1 MTTASAPGGSAFI
14 PGASTGV
21 STGTGVGVGVGAGAG
36 TGTGAGTAVPVPAA
50 TSAAAAPVASSG
62 ADADAATAARRT
74 GTRARRRPGLAW
86 LGLTPFAAYVLLFLA
101 VPAVIAVGS
110 GFSTGDGRFTLANLA
125 ALRDPSVLRAFAG
138 SFGLSAVSAVIG
150 AVVGALVCWALA
162 ALRPDGLVRS
172 MIDSAASV
180 LAQFGGVMLAFAFIA
195 TIGAQGLVT
204 TWLVSAFGLDL
215 NANGTLLYTVPGLV
229 IPYVYFQVPLMVLT
243 FMPALEGV
251 KPQWGEAAATLGAS
265 RATSWRRIALPV
277 LAPAFWGSLLLLFAN
292 AFSSF
297 ATAAALI
304 SQGGIVP
311 LTIRA
316 QLTSETII
324 GLQNVAGVLALG
336 MVVVMAVVM
345 GAYSLLQR
353 RAARWQR

>member
-1 MTTASAPGGSAFI
+1 MTTASAGAPAASA
-14 PGASTGV
+14 P
-21 STGTGVGVGVGAGAG
+21 
-36 TGTGAGTAVPVPAA
+36 A
-50 TSAAAAPVASSG
+50 TSATSATSPVLPPSARAS
-62 ADADAATAARRT
+62 ADAVRR
-74 GTRARRRPGLAW
+74 GAGPRVRRRVGLAW
-86 LGLTPFAAYVLLFLA
+86 FGLTPFAAYVLLFLA

-110 GFSTGDGRFTLANLA
+110 GFFTDDGAFTLANLA
-125 ALRDPSVLRAFAG
+125 AFAEPSVLRAFGG

-150 AVVGALVCWALA
+150 AVIGALVCWALS

-195 TIGAQGLVT
+195 TIGVQGLVT
-204 TWLVSAFGLDL
+204 TWLVSLVDVDRNATGAF
-215 NANGTLLYTVPGLV
+215 LYTVPGLV

-251 KPQWGEAAATLGAS
+251 KTQWGEAAATLGAS
-265 RATSWRRIALPV
+265 RATYWRRIALPV

-292 AFSSF
+292 GFSSF

-311 LTIRA
+311 LTIRT
-316 QLTSETII
+316 QLTSETLI
-324 GLQNVAGVLALG
+324 GLQNVAGVLAFG

>member
-1 MTTASAPGGSAFI
+1 MVRHDGFLTGMTTASAPGATTAGATL
-14 PGASTGV
+14 PGATLVTSEQSAERVAGQTDA
-21 STGTGVGVGVGAGAG
+21 TTRRGAGPR
-36 TGTGAGTAVPVPAA
+36 V
-50 TSAAAAPVASSG
+50 
-62 ADADAATAARRT
+62 
-74 GTRARRRPGLAW
+74 RRRGGVAW

-101 VPAVIAVGS
+101 VPAAIAVGS
-110 GFSTGDGRFTLANLA
+110 GFFDAAGHPTLANLA
-125 ALRDPSVLRAFAG
+125 AFADPSVLRAFGA
-138 SFGLSAVSAVIG
+138 SFGLSAGSAVIG
-150 AVVGALVCWALA
+150 AVVGALVCWALS
-162 ALRPDGLVRS
+162 ALRPDGFVRS

-204 TWLVSAFGLDL
+204 AWLAATFHWDINAGGAF
-215 NANGTLLYTVPGLV
+215 LYTVPGLV

-243 FMPALEGV
+243 FMPAFEGV
-251 KPQWGEAAATLGAS
+251 KTQWGEAAATLGAS
-265 RATSWRRIALPV
+265 RATYWRRVALPV

-292 AFSSF
+292 GFSSF

>member
-1 MTTASAPGGSAFI
+1 MTTASAPSSGNAFV
-14 PGASTGV
+14 PGQPGP
-21 STGTGVGVGVGAGAG
+21 AGQSGQAG
-36 TGTGAGTAVPVPAA
+36 HPPVPAA
-50 TSAAAAPVASSG
+50 TGIAPAGGSATGVAPAGSAAVGSV
-62 ADADAATAARRT
+62 ADAAPSPAPTPQRR
-74 GTRARRRPGLAW
+74 RAPSRRRPGVAW

-101 VPAVIAVGS
+101 VPAVIAVCS
-110 GFSTGDGRFTLANLA
+110 GFTTGDGAFTLANLA
-125 ALRDPSVLRAFAG
+125 AFRDPSVLRAFGG

-150 AVVGALVCWALA
+150 AVIGALVCWALS

-215 NANGTLLYTVPGLV
+215 NADGAFLYTVPGLV

-251 KPQWGEAAATLGAS
+251 RSQWGEAAATLGAS
-265 RATSWRRIALPV
+265 RATYWRRIALPV

-311 LTIRA
+311 LTIRT

>member
-1 MTTASAPGGSAFI
+1 MTTASAPGA
-14 PGASTGV
+14 AGV
-21 STGTGVGVGVGAGAG
+21 SAAGVPA
-36 TGTGAGTAVPVPAA
+36 TTVPAA
-50 TSAAAAPVASSG
+50 TLVTSKQ
-62 ADADAATAARRT
+62 ATAARA
-74 GTRARRRPGLAW
+74 GTPSDATARRGAGPRVRRRGGVAW

-110 GFSTGDGRFTLANLA
+110 GFFDASGHPTLANLA
-125 ALRDPSVLRAFAG
+125 ALGDPSVLRAFGG
-138 SFGLSAVSAVIG
+138 SFGLSAASAVIG
-150 AVVGALVCWALA
+150 AGVGALVCWALA
-162 ALRPDGLVRS
+162 ALRPDGIVRS

-195 TIGAQGLVT
+195 TIGTQGLVT
-204 TWLVSAFGLDL
+204 AWLVSTFHWDL
-215 NANGTLLYTVPGLV
+215 NADGAFLYTVPGLV

-251 KPQWGEAAATLGAS
+251 KTQWGEAAATLGAS
-265 RATSWRRIALPV
+265 RFTYWRRVALPV
-277 LAPAFWGSLLLLFAN
+277 LAPAFCGSLLLLFAN
-292 AFSSF
+292 GFSSF

-345 GAYSLLQR
+345 TAYSLLQR

>member
-1 MTTASAPGGSAFI
+1 MTTASAGAPAPAASA
-14 PGASTGV
+14 P
-21 STGTGVGVGVGAGAG
+21 
-36 TGTGAGTAVPVPAA
+36 A
-50 TSAAAAPVASSG
+50 TSATSPVLPTSAPAS
-62 ADADAATAARRT
+62 ADAVRR
-74 GTRARRRPGLAW
+74 GAGPRVRRRVGLAW

-110 GFSTGDGRFTLANLA
+110 GFFTDDGAFTLANLA
-125 ALRDPSVLRAFAG
+125 AFAEPSVLRAFGG

-150 AVVGALVCWALA
+150 AVIGALVCWALS

-195 TIGAQGLVT
+195 TIGVQGLVT
-204 TWLVSAFGLDL
+204 TWLVSLVDVDRNATGAF
-215 NANGTLLYTVPGLV
+215 LYTVPGLV

-251 KPQWGEAAATLGAS
+251 KTQWGEAAATLGAS
-265 RATSWRRIALPV
+265 RATYWRRIALPV

-292 AFSSF
+292 GFSSF

-311 LTIRA
+311 LTIRT
-316 QLTSETII
+316 QLTSETLI
-324 GLQNVAGVLALG
+324 GLQNVAGVLAFG

>member
-1 MTTASAPGGSAFI
+1 MTRASAPSGGSATV
-14 PGASTGV
+14 PGQAP
-21 STGTGVGVGVGAGAG
+21 A
-36 TGTGAGTAVPVPAA
+36 PAA
-50 TSAAAAPVASSG
+50 TSAAATSAAGSV
-62 ADADAATAARRT
+62 ADAGGTPAPGPQPTPTAPPGPRSRSGRGRRT
-74 GTRARRRPGLAW
+74 GRAGLAW

-110 GFSTGDGRFTLANLA
+110 GFFTGDGAFTVANLA
-125 ALRDPSVLRAFAG
+125 AFTDPSVLRAFGG

-172 MIDSAASV
+172 VIDAAASV

-204 TWLVSAFGLDL
+204 TWLVSTFGIDL
-215 NANGTLLYTVPGLV
+215 NADGTFLYTVPGLV

-251 KPQWGEAAATLGAS
+251 QAQWGEAAATLGAS
-265 RATSWRRIALPV
+265 RATYWRRIAVPV

-345 GAYSLLQR
+345 ALYSLLQR

>member
-1 MTTASAPGGSAFI
+1 MTTASAPG
-14 PGASTGV
+14 T
-21 STGTGVGVGVGAGAG
+21 AG
-36 TGTGAGTAVPVPAA
+36 VPAA
-50 TSAAAAPVASSG
+50 GVPAITVPAVTLVTSEQATATRAG
-62 ADADAATAARRT
+62 TQADATARR
-74 GTRARRRPGLAW
+74 GAGPRVRRRGGIAW

-101 VPAVIAVGS
+101 VPALIAVGS
-110 GFSTGDGRFTLANLA
+110 GFFDASGHPTLANSA
-125 ALRDPSVLRAFAG
+125 ALGDPSVLRAFGG
-138 SFGLSAVSAVIG
+138 SFGLSAASAVIG
-150 AVVGALVCWALA
+150 AVIGALVCWALA
-162 ALRPDGLVRS
+162 ALRPDGIVRS

-195 TIGAQGLVT
+195 TIGTQGLVT
-204 TWLVSAFGLDL
+204 AWLVSTFHWDL
-215 NANGTLLYTVPGLV
+215 NADGAFLYTVPGLV

-251 KPQWGEAAATLGAS
+251 KTQWGEAAATLGAS
-265 RATSWRRIALPV
+265 RATYWRRVALPV

-292 AFSSF
+292 GFSSF

-345 GAYSLLQR
+345 TAYSLLQR

>member
-1 MTTASAPGGSAFI
+1 MVLDDGVLSSMTTASADAPAAS
-14 PGASTGV
+14 GAAATD
-21 STGTGVGVGVGAGAG
+21 AA
-36 TGTGAGTAVPVPAA
+36 PA
-50 TSAAAAPVASSG
+50 TSATSATSPVRPTSARAS
-62 ADADAATAARRT
+62 ADAVRR
-74 GTRARRRPGLAW
+74 GAGPRVRRRVGLAW

-101 VPAVIAVGS
+101 VPAVIAIGS
-110 GFSTGDGRFTLANLA
+110 GFFDGSGAFTFANLA
-125 ALRDPSVLRAFAG
+125 AFADPSVLQAFGG
-138 SFGLSAVSAVIG
+138 SFGLSAASAVIG
-150 AVVGALVCWALA
+150 AVLGAVVCWALS

-195 TIGAQGLVT
+195 TIGVQGLVT
-204 TWLVSAFGLDL
+204 TWLVTVFHVDL
-215 NANGTLLYTVPGLV
+215 NADGAFLYTVPGLV

-251 KPQWGEAAATLGAS
+251 KAQWGEAAATLGAS
-265 RATSWRRIALPV
+265 RLTYWRRIALPV

-292 AFSSF
+292 GFSSF

-311 LTIRA
+311 LTIRT
-316 QLTSETII
+316 QLTSETLA
-324 GLQNVAGVLALG
+324 GLQNVAGVLAFG

>member
-1 MTTASAPGGSAFI
+1 MTTASAPGGSAFA
-14 PGASTGV
+14 P
-21 STGTGVGVGVGAGAG
+21 
-36 TGTGAGTAVPVPAA
+36 GAGTAAPVAAA
-50 TSAAAAPVASSG
+50 TSAAPASVEPSG
-62 ADADAATAARRT
+62 ADAATRGA

-110 GFSTGDGRFTLANLA
+110 GFTTGDGAVTLANLA
-125 ALRDPSVLRAFAG
+125 AFGDPSVLRAFGG

-150 AVVGALVCWALA
+150 AVVGALVCWALS

-195 TIGAQGLVT
+195 TIGVQGLVT
-204 TWLVSAFGLDL
+204 TWLVSTFHVDL
-215 NANGTLLYTVPGLV
+215 NADGAFLYTVPGLV

-251 KPQWGEAAATLGAS
+251 RSQWGEAAATLGAS
-265 RATSWRRIALPV
+265 RATYWRRIALPV

-316 QLTSETII
+316 QLTSETLI

-336 MVVVMAVVM
+336 MVVVMAAVM

>member
-1 MTTASAPGGSAFI
+1 MTTASAGAPAPAASA
-14 PGASTGV
+14 P
-21 STGTGVGVGVGAGAG
+21 
-36 TGTGAGTAVPVPAA
+36 A
-50 TSAAAAPVASSG
+50 TSATSPVLPTSARAPVDATHG
-62 ADADAATAARRT
+62 AGPRV
-74 GTRARRRPGLAW
+74 RRRVGLAW

-110 GFSTGDGRFTLANLA
+110 GFFTDDGAFTLANLA
-125 ALRDPSVLRAFAG
+125 ALAEPSVLRAFGG

-150 AVVGALVCWALA
+150 AVIGALVCWALS

-195 TIGAQGLVT
+195 TIGVQGLVT
-204 TWLVSAFGLDL
+204 TWLVSLVDVDRNATGAF
-215 NANGTLLYTVPGLV
+215 LYTVPGLV

-251 KPQWGEAAATLGAS
+251 KTQWGEAAATLGAS
-265 RATSWRRIALPV
+265 RATYWRRIALPV

-292 AFSSF
+292 GFSSF

-311 LTIRA
+311 LTIRT
-316 QLTSETII
+316 QLTSETLID
-324 GLQNVAGVLALG
+324 LQNVAGVLAFG

>member
-1 MTTASAPGGSAFI
+1 MTTASAPGTA
-14 PGASTGV
+14 GV
-21 STGTGVGVGVGAGAG
+21 PAAG
-36 TGTGAGTAVPVPAA
+36 VPAA
-50 TSAAAAPVASSG
+50 TLVTSEQATATRAG
-62 ADADAATAARRT
+62 TQADAAARR
-74 GTRARRRPGLAW
+74 GAGPRVRRRGGVAW

-101 VPAVIAVGS
+101 VPALIAVGS
-110 GFSTGDGRFTLANLA
+110 GFFDASGHPTLANLA
-125 ALRDPSVLRAFAG
+125 ALGDPSVLRAFGG
-138 SFGLSAVSAVIG
+138 SFGLSAASAVIG

-162 ALRPDGLVRS
+162 ALRPDGIVRS

-195 TIGAQGLVT
+195 TIGTQGLVT
-204 TWLVSAFGLDL
+204 AWLVSTFHWDL
-215 NANGTLLYTVPGLV
+215 NADGAFLYTVPGLV

-251 KPQWGEAAATLGAS
+251 KTQWGEAAATLGAS
-265 RATSWRRIALPV
+265 RATYWRRVALPV

-292 AFSSF
+292 GFSSF

-345 GAYSLLQR
+345 TAYSLLQR

>member
-1 MTTASAPGGSAFI
+1 MTRASAPSGGSATV
-14 PGASTGV
+14 PGQAP
-21 STGTGVGVGVGAGAG
+21 A
-36 TGTGAGTAVPVPAA
+36 PAA
-50 TSAAAAPVASSG
+50 TSAAATSAAGSVADAGGTPAPGPQPTPVAPHPRSG
-62 ADADAATAARRT
+62 RGRR
-74 GTRARRRPGLAW
+74 AGLAW

-110 GFSTGDGRFTLANLA
+110 GFLTGDGAFTVANLA
-125 ALRDPSVLRAFAG
+125 AFTDPSVLRAFGG

-162 ALRPDGLVRS
+162 ALRSDGLVRS
-172 MIDSAASV
+172 VIDAAASV

-204 TWLVSAFGLDL
+204 TWLVSTFGIDL
-215 NANGTLLYTVPGLV
+215 NADGTFLYTVPGLV

-251 KPQWGEAAATLGAS
+251 QAQWGEAAATLGAS
-265 RATSWRRIALPV
+265 RATYLRRIAVPV

-345 GAYSLLQR
+345 ALYSLLQR

>member
-1 MTTASAPGGSAFI
+1 MTTAPAA
-14 PGASTGV
+14 GAR
-21 STGTGVGVGVGAGAG
+21 STGTPGPGPG
-36 TGTGAGTAVPVPAA
+36 TVGTAPVTAGPAA
-50 TSAAAAPVASSG
+50 TSTAPAAGADVGTRTTTKAAAG
-62 ADADAATAARRT
+62 L
-74 GTRARRRPGLAW
+74 RARRGPGLAW
-86 LGLTPFAAYVLLFLA
+86 LGLTPFAVYVLLFLA
-101 VPAVIAVGS
+101 VPAVIAVSS
-110 GFSTGDGRFTLANLA
+110 GFFTGDGAFTLANLA
-125 ALRDPSVLRAFAG
+125 AFADPSVLRAFGG
-138 SFGLSAVSAVIG
+138 SFGLSAVSAVLG
-150 AVVGALVCWALA
+150 AVIGALVCWALA

-172 MIDSAASV
+172 MIDAAASV

-195 TIGAQGLVT
+195 TIGVQGLVT
-204 TWLVSAFGLDL
+204 TWLVSATGVDL
-215 NANGTLLYTVPGLV
+215 NANGAFLYTVPGLV
-229 IPYVYFQVPLMVLT
+229 LPYVYFQVPLMVLT

-251 KPQWGEAAATLGAS
+251 KTQWGEAAATLGAS
-265 RATSWRRIALPV
+265 RATYWRRIALPV

>member
-1 MTTASAPGGSAFI
+1 MTTASDPGTAGVPAV
-14 PGASTGV
+14 GV
-21 STGTGVGVGVGAGAG
+21 SAGGVRAAGVPA
-36 TGTGAGTAVPVPAA
+36 TAVPASPVPAA
-50 TSAAAAPVASSG
+50 TLVTSERATV
-62 ADADAATAARRT
+62 AATATRT
-74 GTRARRRPGLAW
+74 GTPADATARRGAGPRARRRGGVAW

-110 GFSTGDGRFTLANLA
+110 GFSDASGHLTLANLTA
-125 ALRDPSVLRAFAG
+125 FRDPSVLRAFGG
-138 SFGLSAVSAVIG
+138 SFGLSAASAVIG

-162 ALRPDGLVRS
+162 ALRPDGIVRS

-195 TIGAQGLVT
+195 TIGTQGLVT
-204 TWLVSAFGLDL
+204 AWLVSTFHWDL
-215 NANGTLLYTVPGLV
+215 NADGAFLYTVPGLV

-251 KPQWGEAAATLGAS
+251 KTQWGEAAATLGAS
-265 RATSWRRIALPV
+265 RLTYWRRVALPV

-292 AFSSF
+292 GFSSF

-345 GAYSLLQR
+345 TAYSLLQR

>member
-1 MTTASAPGGSAFI
+1 VGLDDGLLSSMTTASAPGVPA
-14 PGASTGV
+14 PA
-21 STGTGVGVGVGAGAG
+21 AGA
-36 TGTGAGTAVPVPAA
+36 TA
-50 TSAAAAPVASSG
+50 SAPVAGATLVTSEQP
-62 ADADAATAARRT
+62 ADATARRVA
-74 GTRARRRPGLAW
+74 GPRVRRRGGIAW

-101 VPAVIAVGS
+101 VPAVVAIGS
-110 GFSTGDGRFTLANLA
+110 GFFTSDGAFTFANLA
-125 ALRDPSVLRAFAG
+125 AFADPSVLRAFGG
-138 SFGLSAVSAVIG
+138 SFALSAVSAVIG
-150 AVVGALVCWALA
+150 AVVGAIVCWALA

-172 MIDSAASV
+172 VIDSAASV

-204 TWLVSAFGLDL
+204 TWLVSVFHIDL
-215 NANGTLLYTVPGLV
+215 NAEGTFLYTVPGLV

-251 KPQWGEAAATLGAS
+251 KTQWGEAAATLGAS
-265 RATSWRRIALPV
+265 RATYWRRIGLPV

-292 AFSSF
+292 GFSSF

-311 LTIRA
+311 LTIRT

-324 GLQNVAGVLALG
+324 GLQNVAGVLAFG

-353 RAARWQR
+353 RASRWQR

>member
-1 MTTASAPGGSAFI
+1 MVLDDGLLSSMTTASAPGA
-14 PGASTGV
+14 TG
-21 STGTGVGVGVGAGAG
+21 G
-36 TGTGAGTAVPVPAA
+36 PAA
-50 TSAAAAPVASSG
+50 TLVTSEQATATRSG
-62 ADADAATAARRT
+62 AGVDALARR
-74 GTRARRRPGLAW
+74 GAGPRVRRRVGIAW

-101 VPAVIAVGS
+101 VPALIAVGS
-110 GFSTGDGRFTLANLA
+110 GFFDATGNLTLANLSA
-125 ALRDPSVLRAFAG
+125 FRDPSVLRAFGG
-138 SFGLSAVSAVIG
+138 SFGLSAVSAVLG
-150 AVVGALVCWALA
+150 AVIGALVCWALA
-162 ALRPDGLVRS
+162 ALRPDGVVRS

-195 TIGAQGLVT
+195 TIGTQGLVT
-204 TWLVSAFGLDL
+204 AWLVSTFHWDL
-215 NANGTLLYTVPGLV
+215 NADGAFLYTVPGLV

-251 KPQWGEAAATLGAS
+251 KTQWGEAAATLGAS
-265 RATSWRRIALPV
+265 RATYWRRVALPV

-292 AFSSF
+292 GFSSF

>member
-1 MTTASAPGGSAFI
+1 MTTASADAPAAS
-14 PGASTGV
+14 GAAATD
-21 STGTGVGVGVGAGAG
+21 AA
-36 TGTGAGTAVPVPAA
+36 PA
-50 TSAAAAPVASSG
+50 TSATSPVRPTSARAS
-62 ADADAATAARRT
+62 ADAVRR
-74 GTRARRRPGLAW
+74 GAGPRVRRRVGLAW

-101 VPAVIAVGS
+101 VPAVIAIGS
-110 GFSTGDGRFTLANLA
+110 GFFDGSGAFTFANLA
-125 ALRDPSVLRAFAG
+125 AFADPSVLRAFGG
-138 SFGLSAVSAVIG
+138 SFGLSAASAVIG
-150 AVVGALVCWALA
+150 AVLGAVVCWALS

-195 TIGAQGLVT
+195 TIGVQGLVT
-204 TWLVSAFGLDL
+204 TWLVTVFHVDL
-215 NANGTLLYTVPGLV
+215 NADGAFLYTVPGLV

-251 KPQWGEAAATLGAS
+251 KTQWGEAAATLGAS
-265 RATSWRRIALPV
+265 RLTYWRRIALPV

-292 AFSSF
+292 GFSSF

-311 LTIRA
+311 LTIRT
-316 QLTSETII
+316 QLTSETLV
-324 GLQNVAGVLALG
+324 GLQNVAGVLAFG

>member
-1 MTTASAPGGSAFI
+1 MSTTPAS
-14 PGASTGV
+14 
-21 STGTGVGVGVGAGAG
+21 
-36 TGTGAGTAVPVPAA
+36 GTARTAAVTAGPAA
-50 TSAAAAPVASSG
+50 TSAAVTPAPTTVAAP
-62 ADADAATAARRT
+62 AAT
-74 GTRARRRPGLAW
+74 TRPGAGPRVRRRVGVAW

-110 GFSTGDGRFTLANLA
+110 GFFDGSGAFTVANLA
-125 ALRDPSVLRAFAG
+125 AFADPSVLRAFAG
-138 SFGLSAVSAVIG
+138 SFGVSAVSAVVGSVLG
-150 AVVGALVCWALA
+150 AVVCWALA

-172 MIDSAASV
+172 MVDAASSV

-195 TIGAQGLVT
+195 TIGVQGLVT
-204 TWLVSAFGLDL
+204 SWLVAAFHVDL
-215 NANGTLLYTVPGLV
+215 NAGGTFLYTVPGLV
-229 IPYVYFQVPLMVLT
+229 LPYVYFQVPLMVLT
-243 FMPALEGV
+243 FMPAVEGV
-251 KPQWGEAAATLGAS
+251 KAQWGEAAATLGAS
-265 RATSWRRIALPV
+265 RATYWRRIALPV

-324 GLQNVAGVLALG
+324 GLQNVAGVLAFG

>member
-1 MTTASAPGGSAFI
+1 MTTASAGAPAPAASA
-14 PGASTGV
+14 P
-21 STGTGVGVGVGAGAG
+21 
-36 TGTGAGTAVPVPAA
+36 A
-50 TSAAAAPVASSG
+50 TSATSPVLPTSARASADAVRRGAAPRV
-62 ADADAATAARRT
+62 
-74 GTRARRRPGLAW
+74 RRRVGLAW

-110 GFSTGDGRFTLANLA
+110 GFFTDDGAFTLTNLA
-125 ALRDPSVLRAFAG
+125 AFADPSVLRAFGG

-150 AVVGALVCWALA
+150 AVIGALVCWALS

-204 TWLVSAFGLDL
+204 TWLVAAFHVDL
-215 NANGTLLYTVPGLV
+215 NADGAFLYTVPGLV

-251 KPQWGEAAATLGAS
+251 KAQWGEAAATLGAS
-265 RATSWRRIALPV
+265 RATYWRRIALPV

-292 AFSSF
+292 GFSSF

-311 LTIRA
+311 LTIRT
-316 QLTSETII
+316 QLTSETLI
-324 GLQNVAGVLALG
+324 GLQNVAGVLAFG

>member
-1 MTTASAPGGSAFI
+1 MA
-14 PGASTGV
+14 
-21 STGTGVGVGVGAGAG
+21 GAGA
-36 TGTGAGTAVPVPAA
+36 TT
-50 TSAAAAPVASSG
+50 
-62 ADADAATAARRT
+62 DRT
-74 GTRARRRPGLAW
+74 PGPRARRRPDLAW

-110 GFSTGDGRFTLANLA
+110 GFTTGDGAFTLANLA
-125 ALRDPSVLRAFAG
+125 AFTDPSVLRAFGG
-138 SFGLSAVSAVIG
+138 SFGLSAVSAVVG
-150 AVVGALVCWALA
+150 AVLGALVCWALA

-172 MIDSAASV
+172 GVDAAAGV

-215 NANGTLLYTVPGLV
+215 NAEGAFLYTVPGLV
-229 IPYVYFQVPLMVLT
+229 IPYVSFQVPLMVLT

-251 KPQWGEAAATLGAS
+251 KAQWGEAAATLGAS
-265 RATSWRRIALPV
+265 RATYWRRIALPV

-304 SQGGIVP
+304 AQGGIVP
-311 LTIRA
+311 LTIRT

-324 GLQNVAGVLALG
+324 GLQHVAGVLALG

>member
-1 MTTASAPGGSAFI
+1 MTTASAPG
-14 PGASTGV
+14 
-21 STGTGVGVGVGAGAG
+21 
-36 TGTGAGTAVPVPAA
+36 AVP
-50 TSAAAAPVASSG
+50 AAPVAAGPAASSAAPAVAG
-62 ADADAATAARRT
+62 ATTRR
-74 GTRARRRPGLAW
+74 GAGPRVRRRGGIAW

-110 GFSTGDGRFTLANLA
+110 GFFDASGAFTFANLA
-125 ALRDPSVLRAFAG
+125 AFADPSVLRAFAA

-150 AVVGALVCWALA
+150 AVVGAVVCWALA
-162 ALRPDGLVRS
+162 ALRPDGFVRS
-172 MIDSAASV
+172 VIDSAASV

-204 TWLVSAFGLDL
+204 TWLISVFHVDL
-215 NANGTLLYTVPGLV
+215 NAGGAFLYTVPGLV

-251 KPQWGEAAATLGAS
+251 KAQWGEAAATLGAS
-265 RATSWRRIALPV
+265 RLTYWRRIGLPV

-292 AFSSF
+292 GFSSF

-324 GLQNVAGVLALG
+324 GLQNVAGVLAFG
-336 MVVVMAVVM
+336 MVVVMVVVM
-345 GAYSLLQR
+345 GGYSLLQR

>member
-1 MTTASAPGGSAFI
+1 MTTASADAPA
-14 PGASTGV
+14 AS
-21 STGTGVGVGVGAGAG
+21 
-36 TGTGAGTAVPVPAA
+36 GTAATDAAPA
-50 TSAAAAPVASSG
+50 TSATSATGATSPVRPTSARASTDAVRRG
-62 ADADAATAARRT
+62 AGPRV
-74 GTRARRRPGLAW
+74 RRRVGLAW

-101 VPAVIAVGS
+101 VPAVIAIGS
-110 GFSTGDGRFTLANLA
+110 GFFDGSGAFTFANLA
-125 ALRDPSVLRAFAG
+125 AFADPSVLRAFGG
-138 SFGLSAVSAVIG
+138 SFGLSAASAVIG
-150 AVVGALVCWALA
+150 AVLGAVVCWALS

-195 TIGAQGLVT
+195 TIGVQGLVT
-204 TWLVSAFGLDL
+204 TWLVTVFHVDL
-215 NANGTLLYTVPGLV
+215 NADGAFLYTVPGLV

-251 KPQWGEAAATLGAS
+251 KAQWGEAAATLGAS
-265 RATSWRRIALPV
+265 RLTYWRRIALPV

-292 AFSSF
+292 GFSSF

-311 LTIRA
+311 LTIRT
-316 QLTSETII
+316 QLTSETLA
-324 GLQNVAGVLALG
+324 GLQNVAGVLAFG

>member
-1 MTTASAPGGSAFI
+1 MTTASAGAPAPAASA
-14 PGASTGV
+14 P
-21 STGTGVGVGVGAGAG
+21 
-36 TGTGAGTAVPVPAA
+36 A
-50 TSAAAAPVASSG
+50 TSATSPVLPPSARAS
-62 ADADAATAARRT
+62 ADAVRHGAGPRV
-74 GTRARRRPGLAW
+74 RRRVGLAW

-110 GFSTGDGRFTLANLA
+110 GFFTDDGAFTLANLA
-125 ALRDPSVLRAFAG
+125 AFAEPPVLRAFGG

-150 AVVGALVCWALA
+150 AVIGALVCWALS

-195 TIGAQGLVT
+195 TIGVQGLVT
-204 TWLVSAFGLDL
+204 TWLVSLVDVDRNATGAF
-215 NANGTLLYTVPGLV
+215 LYTVPGLV

-251 KPQWGEAAATLGAS
+251 KTQWGEAAATLGAS
-265 RATSWRRIALPV
+265 RATYWRRIALPV

-292 AFSSF
+292 GFSSF

-311 LTIRA
+311 LTIRT
-316 QLTSETII
+316 QLTSETLI
-324 GLQNVAGVLALG
+324 GLQNVAGVLAFG

>member
-1 MTTASAPGGSAFI
+1 MTTASAP
-14 PGASTGV
+14 
-21 STGTGVGVGVGAGAG
+21 
-36 TGTGAGTAVPVPAA
+36 
-50 TSAAAAPVASSG
+50 AAPPAPASAG
-62 ADADAATAARRT
+62 ADAPRSDTST
-74 GTRARRRPGLAW
+74 TTPPSTRGAVGPRVRRRPGLAW
-86 LGLTPFAAYVLLFLA
+86 LGLLPFSVHVVLFLA
-101 VPAVIAVGS
+101 VPALIAVGS
-110 GFSTGDGRFTLANLA
+110 GFFDAAGRPTLANLA
-125 ALRDPSVLRAFAG
+125 AFTDPSILRAFGA
-138 SFGLSAVSAVIG
+138 SAALSAVSAVIG
-150 AVVGALVCWALA
+150 AVVGAVVCWALS

-204 TWLVSAFGLDL
+204 AWLITTFHWDV
-215 NANGTLLYTVPGLV
+215 NANGAFLYTVPGLV
-229 IPYVYFQVPLMVLT
+229 IPYLYFQVPLMVLT
-243 FMPALEGV
+243 FMPAFEGV
-251 KPQWGEAAATLGAS
+251 KTQWGEAAATLGAS
-265 RATSWRRIALPV
+265 RATYWRRIALPV

-292 AFSSF
+292 GFSSF

-311 LTIRA
+311 LTIRQ

-345 GAYSLLQR
+345 GAYALLQR

>member
-1 MTTASAPGGSAFI
+1 VVLDDGFLSSMTTASADAPA
-14 PGASTGV
+14 AS
-21 STGTGVGVGVGAGAG
+21 
-36 TGTGAGTAVPVPAA
+36 GTAATDAAPA
-50 TSAAAAPVASSG
+50 TSATSPVRPTSARAS
-62 ADADAATAARRT
+62 ADAVRR
-74 GTRARRRPGLAW
+74 GAGPRVRRRVGLAW

-101 VPAVIAVGS
+101 VPAVIAIGS
-110 GFSTGDGRFTLANLA
+110 GFFDGSGAFTFANLA
-125 ALRDPSVLRAFAG
+125 AFADPSVLRAFGG
-138 SFGLSAVSAVIG
+138 SFGLSAASAVIG
-150 AVVGALVCWALA
+150 AVLGAVVCWALS

-195 TIGAQGLVT
+195 TIGVQGLVT
-204 TWLVSAFGLDL
+204 TWLVTVFHVDL
-215 NANGTLLYTVPGLV
+215 NADGAFLYTVPGLV

-251 KPQWGEAAATLGAS
+251 KAQWGEAAATLGAS
-265 RATSWRRIALPV
+265 RLTYWRRIALPV

-292 AFSSF
+292 GFSSF

-311 LTIRA
+311 LTIRT
-316 QLTSETII
+316 QLTSETLA
-324 GLQNVAGVLALG
+324 GLQNVAGVLAFG

>member
-1 MTTASAPGGSAFI
+1 MTTASADAPA
-14 PGASTGV
+14 AS
-21 STGTGVGVGVGAGAG
+21 
-36 TGTGAGTAVPVPAA
+36 GTAATDAAPATTA
-50 TSAAAAPVASSG
+50 TSATSATSPVRPTSARAS
-62 ADADAATAARRT
+62 ADAVRHGAGPRV
-74 GTRARRRPGLAW
+74 RRRVGLAW

-101 VPAVIAVGS
+101 VPAVIAIGS
-110 GFSTGDGRFTLANLA
+110 GFFDGSGAFTFANLA
-125 ALRDPSVLRAFAG
+125 AFADPSVLRAFGG
-138 SFGLSAVSAVIG
+138 SFGLSAASAVIG
-150 AVVGALVCWALA
+150 AVLGAVVCWALS

-195 TIGAQGLVT
+195 TIGVQGLVT
-204 TWLVSAFGLDL
+204 TWLVTVFHVDL
-215 NANGTLLYTVPGLV
+215 NADGAFLYTVPGLV

-251 KPQWGEAAATLGAS
+251 KAQWGEAAATLGAS
-265 RATSWRRIALPV
+265 RLTYWRRIALPV

-292 AFSSF
+292 GFSSF

-311 LTIRA
+311 LTIRT
-316 QLTSETII
+316 QLTSETLA
-324 GLQNVAGVLALG
+324 GLQNVAGVLAFG

>member
-1 MTTASAPGGSAFI
+1 
-14 PGASTGV
+14 
-21 STGTGVGVGVGAGAG
+21 
-36 TGTGAGTAVPVPAA
+36 
-50 TSAAAAPVASSG
+50 
-62 ADADAATAARRT
+62 
-74 GTRARRRPGLAW
+74 
-86 LGLTPFAAYVLLFLA
+86 
-101 VPAVIAVGS
+101 
-110 GFSTGDGRFTLANLA
+110 
-125 ALRDPSVLRAFAG
+125 VLRAFGG
-138 SFGLSAVSAVIG
+138 SFALSAVSAVIG
-150 AVVGALVCWALA
+150 AVIGAVVCWALA
-162 ALRPDGLVRS
+162 ALRPDGLLRS

-195 TIGAQGLVT
+195 TIGVQGLVT
-204 TWLVSAFGLDL
+204 TWLVSAFHVDR
-215 NANGTLLYTVPGLV
+215 NATGGLLYTVPGLV

-251 KPQWGEAAATLGAS
+251 KAQWGEAAATLGAS
-265 RATSWRRIALPV
+265 RATYWRRIGLPV

-292 AFSSF
+292 GFSSF

-324 GLQNVAGVLALG
+324 GLQNVAGVLAFG

-345 GAYSLLQR
+345 GGYSLLQR

>member
-1 MTTASAPGGSAFI
+1 MVRHDGVLTSMTTASAPAA
-14 PGASTGV
+14 PGAAPATA
-21 STGTGVGVGVGAGAG
+21 TAGPRTAG
-36 TGTGAGTAVPVPAA
+36 PAA
-50 TSAAAAPVASSG
+50 TSAAAA
-62 ADADAATAARRT
+62 DATARRVA
-74 GTRARRRPGLAW
+74 GPRVRRRGGVAW

-110 GFSTGDGRFTLANLA
+110 GFFDGSGRFTVANLA
-125 ALRDPSVLRAFAG
+125 AFADPSVLRAFGG
-138 SFGLSAVSAVIG
+138 SFALSAVSAVIG
-150 AVVGALVCWALA
+150 AVIGAVVCWALA
-162 ALRPDGLVRS
+162 ALRPDGVVRS

-204 TWLVSAFGLDL
+204 TWLVSAFHVDL
-215 NANGTLLYTVPGLV
+215 NANGAFLYTVPGLV

-251 KPQWGEAAATLGAS
+251 KTQWGEAAATLGAS
-265 RATSWRRIALPV
+265 RLTYWRRIGLPV

-292 AFSSF
+292 GFSSF

-311 LTIRA
+311 LTIRT

-324 GLQNVAGVLALG
+324 GLQNVAGVLAFG

-345 GAYSLLQR
+345 AGYSLLQR

>member
-1 MTTASAPGGSAFI
+1 MTTAPA
-14 PGASTGV
+14 
-21 STGTGVGVGVGAGAG
+21 AGPRTAG
-36 TGTGAGTAVPVPAA
+36 PAA
-50 TSAAAAPVASSG
+50 TSTAPTSDPAAGAGQPGTTAGHGSPGTSG
-62 ADADAATAARRT
+62 PAATARRDAAP
-74 GTRARRRPGLAW
+74 RVRRRPGLAW

-101 VPAVIAVGS
+101 VPAAIAVGS
-110 GFSTGDGRFTLANLA
+110 GFTTGDGAFTLANLA
-125 ALRDPSVLRAFAG
+125 AFSDPSVLRAFGG

-150 AVVGALVCWALA
+150 AVVGAVVCWALA
-162 ALRPDGLVRS
+162 ALDPDGLVRS
-172 MIDSAASV
+172 LIDAAASV

-204 TWLVSAFGLDL
+204 TWLVSTLGVDI
-215 NANGTLLYTVPGLV
+215 NANGTFLYTVPGLV
-229 IPYVYFQVPLMVLT
+229 LPYVSFQVPLMVLT

-251 KPQWGEAAATLGAS
+251 KTQWGEAAATLGAP
-265 RATSWRRIALPV
+265 RGTYWRRVALPV

-316 QLTSETII
+316 QLTSETVL

-345 GAYSLLQR
+345 GAYALLQR

>member
-1 MTTASAPGGSAFI
+1 M
-14 PGASTGV
+14 
-21 STGTGVGVGVGAGAG
+21 
-36 TGTGAGTAVPVPAA
+36 
-50 TSAAAAPVASSG
+50 
-62 ADADAATAARRT
+62 
-74 GTRARRRPGLAW
+74 
-86 LGLTPFAAYVLLFLA
+86 GLTPFAAYVLLFLA
-101 VPAVIAVGS
+101 VPAVIAIGS
-110 GFSTGDGRFTLANLA
+110 GFFDGSGAFTLANLA
-125 ALRDPSVLRAFAG
+125 AFADPSVLQAFAG
-138 SFGLSAVSAVIG
+138 SFGLSAASAVIG
-150 AVVGALVCWALA
+150 AVLGAVVCWALS

-195 TIGAQGLVT
+195 TIGVQGLVT
-204 TWLVSAFGLDL
+204 TWLVTVFHVDL
-215 NANGTLLYTVPGLV
+215 NADGAFLYTVPGLV

-251 KPQWGEAAATLGAS
+251 KAQWGEAAATLGAS
-265 RATSWRRIALPV
+265 RLTYWRRIALPV

-292 AFSSF
+292 GFSSY

-311 LTIRA
+311 LTIRT
-316 QLTSETII
+316 QLTSETIV
-324 GLQNVAGVLALG
+324 GLQNVAGVLAFG

>member
-1 MTTASAPGGSAFI
+1 MTTASAGAPAPAASA
-14 PGASTGV
+14 P
-21 STGTGVGVGVGAGAG
+21 
-36 TGTGAGTAVPVPAA
+36 A
-50 TSAAAAPVASSG
+50 TSATNPVLPTSARAS
-62 ADADAATAARRT
+62 ADAVRR
-74 GTRARRRPGLAW
+74 GAGPRVRRRVGLAW

-110 GFSTGDGRFTLANLA
+110 GFFTDDGAFTLTNLA
-125 ALRDPSVLRAFAG
+125 AFADPSVLRAFGG

-150 AVVGALVCWALA
+150 AVIGALVCWALS

-204 TWLVSAFGLDL
+204 TWLVAAFHVDL
-215 NANGTLLYTVPGLV
+215 NADGAFLYTVPGLV

-251 KPQWGEAAATLGAS
+251 KTQWGEAAATLGAS
-265 RATSWRRIALPV
+265 RATYWRRIALPL

-292 AFSSF
+292 GFSSF

-311 LTIRA
+311 LTIRT
-316 QLTSETII
+316 QLTSETLI
-324 GLQNVAGVLALG
+324 GLQNVAGVLAFG

-345 GAYSLLQR
+345 GAYALLQR

>member
-1 MTTASAPGGSAFI
+1 MTTASAG
-14 PGASTGV
+14 
-21 STGTGVGVGVGAGAG
+21 
-36 TGTGAGTAVPVPAA
+36 A
-50 TSAAAAPVASSG
+50 TSATPSAAPAGAKRAAASALGATLVTSEQP
-62 ADADAATAARRT
+62 ADATARRVA
-74 GTRARRRPGLAW
+74 GPRVRRRGGVAW

-101 VPAVIAVGS
+101 VPAVIAIGS
-110 GFSTGDGRFTLANLA
+110 GFFDASGRPTFANLA
-125 ALRDPSVLRAFAG
+125 AFADPSVLRAFGG
-138 SFGLSAVSAVIG
+138 SFALSAVSAVIG
-150 AVVGALVCWALA
+150 AVIGAIVCWALA

-195 TIGAQGLVT
+195 TIGVQGLVT
-204 TWLVSAFGLDL
+204 TWLVSTFHVDR
-215 NANGTLLYTVPGLV
+215 NATGGLLYTVPGLV
-229 IPYVYFQVPLMVLT
+229 VPYVYFQVPLMVLT

-251 KPQWGEAAATLGAS
+251 KSQWGEAAATLGAP
-265 RATSWRRIALPV
+265 RATYWRRIGLPV

-292 AFSSF
+292 GFSSF

-324 GLQNVAGVLALG
+324 GLQNVAGVLAFG

-345 GAYSLLQR
+345 GGYSLLQR

>member
-1 MTTASAPGGSAFI
+1 MVLDDGVLSSMTTASADAP
-14 PGASTGV
+14 
-21 STGTGVGVGVGAGAG
+21 
-36 TGTGAGTAVPVPAA
+36 A
-50 TSAAAAPVASSG
+50 TSAPSTVRPASAP
-62 ADADAATAARRT
+62 ADAVRR
-74 GTRARRRPGLAW
+74 GAGPRVRRRVGLAW

-101 VPAVIAVGS
+101 VPAVIAIGS
-110 GFSTGDGRFTLANLA
+110 GFFDGSGAFTFANLA
-125 ALRDPSVLRAFAG
+125 AFADPSVLRAFGG
-138 SFGLSAVSAVIG
+138 SFGLSAASAVIG
-150 AVVGALVCWALA
+150 AVLGAVVCWALS

-195 TIGAQGLVT
+195 TIGVQGLVT
-204 TWLVSAFGLDL
+204 TWLVTVLHVDL
-215 NANGTLLYTVPGLV
+215 NADGAFLYTVPGLV

-251 KPQWGEAAATLGAS
+251 KAQWGEAAATLGAS
-265 RATSWRRIALPV
+265 RLTYWRRIALPV

-292 AFSSF
+292 GFSSF

-311 LTIRA
+311 LTIRT
-316 QLTSETII
+316 QLTSETLV
-324 GLQNVAGVLALG
+324 GLQNVAGVLAFG

>member
-1 MTTASAPGGSAFI
+1 MVLDDGVLTSMTTASAPGA
-14 PGASTGV
+14 
-21 STGTGVGVGVGAGAG
+21 AG
-36 TGTGAGTAVPVPAA
+36 VPAA
-50 TSAAAAPVASSG
+50 TLVSG
-62 ADADAATAARRT
+62 EQATATRAEGAGATARRDA
-74 GTRARRRPGLAW
+74 GPRVRRRGGIAW

-101 VPAVIAVGS
+101 VPAVLAVGS
-110 GFSTGDGRFTLANLA
+110 GFFDASGHLTLANLA
-125 ALRDPSVLRAFAG
+125 AFRDPSVLRAFGG
-138 SFGLSAVSAVIG
+138 SFGLSAASAVIG
-150 AVVGALVCWALA
+150 AVIGAVVCWALA
-162 ALRPDGLVRS
+162 ALRPDGIVRS

-195 TIGAQGLVT
+195 TIGTQGLVT
-204 TWLVSAFGLDL
+204 AWLVSTFHWDL
-215 NANGTLLYTVPGLV
+215 NADGAFLYTVPGLV

-251 KPQWGEAAATLGAS
+251 KTQWGEAAATLGAS
-265 RATSWRRIALPV
+265 RATYWRRVALPV

-292 AFSSF
+292 GFSSF

-316 QLTSETII
+316 QLTSETLI

>member
-1 MTTASAPGGSAFI
+1 MTTASAPG
-14 PGASTGV
+14 
-21 STGTGVGVGVGAGAG
+21 
-36 TGTGAGTAVPVPAA
+36 AVP
-50 TSAAAAPVASSG
+50 AAPVAAGPAASSAAPAVAG
-62 ADADAATAARRT
+62 ATTRR
-74 GTRARRRPGLAW
+74 GAGPRVRRRGGIAW

-110 GFSTGDGRFTLANLA
+110 GFFDASGAFTFANLA
-125 ALRDPSVLRAFAG
+125 AFADPSVLRAFGA

-150 AVVGALVCWALA
+150 AVVGAVVCWALA
-162 ALRPDGLVRS
+162 ALRPDGFVRS
-172 MIDSAASV
+172 VIDSAASV

-204 TWLVSAFGLDL
+204 TWLISVFHVDL
-215 NANGTLLYTVPGLV
+215 NAGGAFLYTVPGLV

-251 KPQWGEAAATLGAS
+251 KAQWGEAAATLGAS
-265 RATSWRRIALPV
+265 RLTYWRRIGLPV

-292 AFSSF
+292 GFSSF

-324 GLQNVAGVLALG
+324 GLQNVAGVLAFG
-336 MVVVMAVVM
+336 MVVVMVVVM
-345 GAYSLLQR
+345 GGYSLLQR

>member
-1 MTTASAPGGSAFI
+1 MTTASAPGA
-14 PGASTGV
+14 PAAAST
-21 STGTGVGVGVGAGAG
+21 T
-36 TGTGAGTAVPVPAA
+36 PAA
-50 TSAAAAPVASSG
+50 TLVTSEH
-62 ADADAATAARRT
+62 ADATTRR
-74 GTRARRRPGLAW
+74 GAGPRVRRRGGVAW
-86 LGLTPFAAYVLLFLA
+86 LGLTPFAAYVVLFLV

-110 GFSTGDGRFTLANLA
+110 GFFDATGRPTLANLA
-125 ALRDPSVLRAFAG
+125 AFADPSVLRAFGA
-138 SFGLSAVSAVIG
+138 SFGLSAVSAVVG
-150 AVVGALVCWALA
+150 AVVGAIVCWALSSLA
-162 ALRPDGLVRS
+162 PDGIVRS

-204 TWLVSAFGLDL
+204 AWLVSTLHWDINSGGAF
-215 NANGTLLYTVPGLV
+215 LYTVPGLV
-229 IPYVYFQVPLMVLT
+229 LPYVYFQVPLMVLT
-243 FMPALEGV
+243 FMPAFEGV
-251 KPQWGEAAATLGAS
+251 KTQWGEAAATLGAS
-265 RATSWRRIALPV
+265 RWTYWRRIALPV

-292 AFSSF
+292 GFSSF

-324 GLQNVAGVLALG
+324 GLQNVAGVLAFG

-353 RAARWQR
+353 RASRWQR